1 MIVSI
6 LFQRSVTYKC
16 KVFCFCPVLK
26 KLCKK
31 DILKILQKVS
41 CAVFVWDKKERK
53 KKCYKGLLIYFKVIS
68 CRPHNVKYNPIKQK
82 IKWLARNS

>member
-1 MIVSI
+1 MGAKSAKVMIVSI

-31 DILKILQKVS
+31 DIFEILQKVS
-41 CAVFVWDKKERK
+41 RAVFVWDEKERK
-53 KKCYKGLLIYFKVIS
+53 NMLQRVANLFLG
-68 CRPHNVKYNPIKQK
+68 NVMSPTQRK
-82 IKWLARNS
+82 I